1 MKTFNNIEEMKHYYN
16 KQTNTYD
23 FIEDN
28 ELIDVEFTF
37 ELTINANINACD
49 INALDINARDIN
61 AENINAWD
69 IKARNINALDIN
81 ARDIKAKKI
90 SFYAVCFA
98 YYAIQCTSIIGRRE
112 NAEYFGLDGGV
123 TIKKD

>member
-1 MKTFNNIEEMKHYYN
+1 MEPYYN

-28 ELIDVEFTF
+28 KLIDVEFAF
-37 ELTINANINACD
+37 ELTINANINA
-49 INALDINARDIN
+49 
-61 AENINAWD
+61 W
-69 IKARNINALDIN
+69 NINALDIKASDIKADDISAGNIKANDIN
-81 ARDIKAKKI
+81 AGDIKTLDIKAKKI

-98 YYAIQCTSIIGRRE
+98 YYAIQCTSIIGRRN
-112 NAEYFGLDGGV
+112 NAKYFCLDSEV